1 MRSVGID
8 IGSSQVKII
17 EIVTGSKGYQVVSA
31 ATRNLSRATGTDLEL
46 EVIEFLREACAKYD
60 PAVTRFCVA
69 LGQDKVAIRHKV
81 FPFADRSRIQK
92 TLPFELEEDLPF
104 STDNSIFDGKIIRTM
119 GSSAEVLACA
129 SPKQHVQHLLQLMK
143 DSNIEPFLVS
153 VEGTAFANLIEKW
166 NEPLPNSPLTEA
178 PPALDDEATV
188 VRPTRPIRVVLNIG
202 HTRTLVC
209 AFDNSSL
216 VGVRSVLWGG
226 RNLIEAIAKK
236 YELAPAEAQKELER
250 KGFILTTRQEASFE
264 AKIFSDLIAKGIREL
279 VRDLQ
284 LSLLEFRSE
293 FGGIITQVQITGG
306 VAGIQGLGPFLTQQ
320 LEVPVNRLPVL
331 DLLPNVQFERS
342 EEGQLR
348 YGVAVGLALE
358 GLRRPRNPAVNFMK
372 GEFAPQSSLA
382 RDLWKEWGL
391 VIRAGLAAL
400 VLLGIWSYGRGLIAT
415 SLEDASKETL
425 RAQAK
430 SVAKLPAKGANE
442 AGVKRFIKDN
452 RKKIAEIK
460 TLESMA
466 GMNSAMDI
474 LSKISSALPDGKSMK
489 IDISNVS
496 IKAANVQV
504 AGFVQGDKTAVEII
518 RRALANVATD
528 GQVALQGSQ
537 QVGAKMGFRLG
548 FQVDR
553 DLQKTVTK

>member
-1 MRSVGID
+1 MLKL
-8 IGSSQVKII
+8 SQQQL
-17 EIVTGSKGYQVVSA
+17 TG
-31 ATRNLSRATGTDLEL
+31 LSR
-46 EVIEFLREACAKYD
+46 
-60 PAVTRFCVA
+60 
-69 LGQDKVAIRHKV
+69 Q
-81 FPFADRSRIQK
+81 
-92 TLPFELEEDLPF
+92 
-104 STDNSIFDGKIIRTM
+104 
-119 GSSAEVLACA
+119 
-129 SPKQHVQHLLQLMK
+129 
-143 DSNIEPFLVS
+143 
-153 VEGTAFANLIEKW
+153 
-166 NEPLPNSPLTEA
+166 
-178 PPALDDEATV
+178 
-188 VRPTRPIRVVLNIG
+188 
-202 HTRTLVC
+202 
-209 AFDNSSL
+209 
-216 VGVRSVLWGG
+216 
-226 RNLIEAIAKK
+226 
-236 YELAPAEAQKELER
+236 
-250 KGFILTTRQEASFE
+250 GFILTTRQEASFE

-400 VLLGIWSYGRGLIAT
+400 VLLGIWSYGRGIIAT

-504 AGFVQGDKTAVEII
+504 AGFVQGDKNSVEII